1 MLVTYRLVSTFELE
15 IWDDE
20 TERVTFYTVRWQD
33 ADLSETE
40 KFFEK
45 HEKSHKDA
53 VQHLLSFLLDAM
65 GTDHGAVDAFFN
77 RPEDGVFGL
86 PPKGR
91 ITVDEIKLSFPNFP
105 LRLYALRINDREDLV
120 VLFNGGTKTSQTN
133 QESPELNLKF
143 REAVSFGKR
152 IEQALRDGMIVI
164 DEESR
169 TLKSFDGS
177 DNITI

>member
-1 MLVTYRLVSTFELE
+1 MSTFELE

-33 ADLSETE
+33 ADISETD

-45 HEKSHKDA
+45 YEKTEQEA
-53 VQHLLSFLLDAM
+53 VQTLLSLLIDAI
-65 GTDHGAVDAFFN
+65 GTDHGAVDVFFN

-91 ITVDEIKLSFPNFP
+91 ITVDEITFRFPNFP

-120 VLFNGGTKTSQTN
+120 VLFNGGTKTSQAN
-133 QESPELNLKF
+133 QESPDLNLKF

-152 IEQALRDGMIVI
+152 IEQALQEGMIGI

-177 DNITI
+177 NNITI